1 MMERDIRLGKI
12 AGVEVGLNWSL
23 LVIFWLIAWS
33 LASGVFPELYPGQ
46 ETASYWI
53 AAVVAAIVF
62 FGSLLAH
69 ELGHALLARRKGV
82 KVDGITLW
90 LFGGVARMRG
100 ETMDPGAELRITAIG
115 PAISLVA
122 AAIFG
127 LIGLGLSALDASEL
141 VVGVPA
147 WLAIINA
154 ALAVFN
160 LLPAF
165 PLDGGR
171 VLRAWLWRRRD
182 DRVSAT
188 RTAAAVGRAFGYG
201 MIALG
206 LLEFALVASI
216 GGLWFVFLGWFLLGA
231 ARAEESQTLLRAAL
245 RDVRAGQIMSADPIL
260 LPASLSV
267 RSFIEDHAMSQRF
280 TSFPVE
286 DEGGRVVGLVTL
298 ARVKAVPVEARDR
311 TTLGEIACPLEQV
324 ATASPDDPAVRLLE
338 RMQECEDGRALVFED
353 GRVVGIVSPRDVQR
367 ALELAGLRGGPR
379 APGSGTI
386 AGG

>member
-1 MMERDIRLGKI
+1 MMERDVRLGRI
-12 AGVEVGLNWSL
+12 AGIEVGLNWSL
-23 LVIFWLIAWS
+23 LVVFWLIAWS

-46 ETASYWI
+46 EATAYWI
-53 AAVVAAIVF
+53 AAVVAAVVF

-82 KVDGITLW
+82 TVDGITLW
-90 LFGGVARMRG
+90 LFGGVARLRG

-115 PAISLVA
+115 PGISLA
-122 AAIFG
+122 AAVLFALIAFG
-127 LIGLGLSALDASEL
+127 LLALDAPEL
-141 VVGVPA
+141 VVGVPV

-154 ALAVFN
+154 SLAVFN

-171 VLRAWLWRRRD
+171 VLRAWLWRRRN

-245 RDVRAGQIMSADPIL
+245 RDVRAGHIMSTDPVSV
-260 LPASLSV
+260 PAWLSV
-267 RSFIEDHAMSQRF
+267 QSFIDDYAMVQRF
-280 TSFPVE
+280 TSYPVE
-286 DEGGRVVGLVTL
+286 DDGGSVVGLVTL
-298 ARVKAVPVEARDR
+298 ARVKAVPPDARDR
-311 TTLGEIACPLEQV
+311 TTVGEIACPLEEVVTV
-324 ATASPDDPAVRLLE
+324 ALDEPAVRLLE
-338 RMQECEDGRALVFED
+338 RMQECEDGRALVFDE

-367 ALELAGLRGGPR
+367 ALELAGLRGGSAGTPR
-379 APGSGTI
+379 A
-386 AGG
+386 

>member
-1 MMERDIRLGKI
+1 MERDIRLGRI
-12 AGVEVGLNWSL
+12 AGIEVGLNWSL
-23 LVIFWLIAWS
+23 LVVFWLIAWS
-33 LASGVFPELYPGQ
+33 LASGVFPELYPGN
-46 ETASYWI
+46 ETTAYWI
-53 AAVVAAIVF
+53 AAVVAAVVF

-82 KVDGITLW
+82 TVDGITLW
-90 LFGGVARMRG
+90 LFGGVARLRG

-122 AAIFG
+122 AG
-127 LIGLGLSALDASEL
+127 LFALVALGLSALDAPEL

-154 ALAVFN
+154 TLAVFN

-171 VLRAWLWRRRD
+171 VLRAWLWRRRN
-182 DRVSAT
+182 DRLSAT

-216 GGLWFVFLGWFLLGA
+216 SGLWFVFLGWFLLGA

-245 RDVRAGQIMSADPIL
+245 RDVRAAHIMSPDPVSV
-260 LPASLSV
+260 PASLSV
-267 RSFIEDHAMSQRF
+267 RSLIDEYAMARRF
-280 TSFPVE
+280 TSYPVE
-286 DEGGRVVGLVTL
+286 DDGGSVVGLVTL
-298 ARVKAVPVEARDR
+298 ARVKAVPPGARDR
-311 TTLGEIACPLEQV
+311 TTVGEIACPLEDV
-324 ATASPDDPAVRLLE
+324 ATVSPDDPAVRLLE
-338 RMQECEDGRALVFED
+338 RMQECEDGRALVFD
-353 GRVVGIVSPRDVQR
+353 GGRLVGIVSPRDVQR
-367 ALELAGLRGGPR
+367 ALELAGLRGGPAL
-379 APGSGTI
+379 APG
-386 AGG
+386 AR

>member
-1 MMERDIRLGKI
+1 MMERDIRLGRI
-12 AGVEVGLNWSL
+12 AGIEVGLNWSL
-23 LVIFWLIAWS
+23 LVIFWLIVWS

-46 ETASYWI
+46 DTTSYWV
-53 AAVVAAIVF
+53 AAVVAAVVF

-69 ELGHALLARRKGV
+69 ELGHALLAVRKGV

-90 LFGGVARMRG
+90 LFGGVARLRG

-115 PAISLVA
+115 PGISLA
-122 AAIFG
+122 AAALFL
-127 LIGLGLSALDASEL
+127 LIALGLAAIDAPEL

-147 WLAIINA
+147 WLAIINTS
-154 ALAVFN
+154 LAVFN

-171 VLRAWLWRRRD
+171 VLRAWLWRRRN
-182 DRVSAT
+182 DRLSAT

-245 RDVRAGQIMSADPIL
+245 RDVRAGHIMSPDPVSV
-260 LPASLSV
+260 PASLSV
-267 RSFIEDHAMSQRF
+267 RSFIEDHAMVQRF
-280 TSFPVE
+280 TSYPVE

-298 ARVKAVPVEARDR
+298 ARVKAVPPDDRDR
-311 TTLGEIACPLEQV
+311 TTVGEIACPLEDV
-324 ATASPDDPAVRLLE
+324 ATASPEDPAALLLE
-338 RMQECEDGRALVFED
+338 RMSGCEDGRALVFDE

-367 ALELAGLRGGPR
+367 ALELAGLRGGS
-379 APGSGTI
+379 AA
-386 AGG
+386 AGA